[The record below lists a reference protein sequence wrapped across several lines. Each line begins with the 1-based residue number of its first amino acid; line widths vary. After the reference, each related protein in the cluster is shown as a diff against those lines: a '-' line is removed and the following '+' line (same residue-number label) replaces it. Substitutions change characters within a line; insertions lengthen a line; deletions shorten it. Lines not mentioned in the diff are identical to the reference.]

1 MDGSNSAARGAEIAD
16 RIRVAYEKCERASED
31 WINNTLELAAA
42 LKEGRDLCGND
53 DRAFGIWL
61 VEHDLELFSRHDRAA
76 LIGIAKNPELSR
88 IKLMETDRRSWQ
100 LIWQTEIQPK
110 LGSILTVRTDT
121 TSPTNSTETAPPAEQ
136 DTSSPSRTGS
146 DSASEVD
153 SKEAITTRVL
163 EFVNSGKSF
172 VATAAELGMTK
183 GQVAGIWH
191 RNKDDAADSR
201 SPRSKKKAGSDMLLE
216 IFLHSKTRAT
226 LRKLAETSKSGAW
239 QFLIE
244 CHRDLK
250 TEPTDDGI
258 GKPDLRLIF
267 PWLKSNSRFS
277 YAMRFDL
284 TSKDDRQQIKDEII
298 PIVRAY
304 EAELRAKPDG
314 LAQLV
319 DTIRRERHQT
329 KAHEI
334 QQVAVERARANMPT
348 NEQEIIFHGHRLW
361 PLAHNEKLLTG
372 PDYATLCFAIW
383 WFNDAA
389 KKKNK
394 DDTPRDI
401 AIGIRWLMRFQIEWS
416 ATRDEA
422 VRVEINRFCQQ
433 ISDLSVLYEKAEGKG
448 ESKIPHAPIRIEGA
462 CASI

>member
-1 MDGSNSAARGAEIAD
+1 
-16 RIRVAYEKCERASED
+16 
-31 WINNTLELAAA
+31 
-42 LKEGRDLCGND
+42 
-53 DRAFGIWL
+53 
-61 VEHDLELFSRHDRAA
+61 
-76 LIGIAKNPELSR
+76 
-88 IKLMETDRRSWQ
+88 
-100 LIWQTEIQPK
+100 
-110 LGSILTVRTDT
+110 
-121 TSPTNSTETAPPAEQ
+121 
-136 DTSSPSRTGS
+136 
-146 DSASEVD
+146 
-153 SKEAITTRVL
+153 
-163 EFVNSGKSF
+163 
-172 VATAAELGMTK
+172 
-183 GQVAGIWH
+183 
-191 RNKDDAADSR
+191 
-201 SPRSKKKAGSDMLLE
+201 
-216 IFLHSKTRAT
+216 
-226 LRKLAETSKSGAW
+226 
-239 QFLIE
+239 
-244 CHRDLK
+244 
-250 TEPTDDGI
+250 
-258 GKPDLRLIF
+258 
-267 PWLKSNSRFS
+267 
-277 YAMRFDL
+277 MRFDL

>member
-1 MDGSNSAARGAEIAD
+1 
-16 RIRVAYEKCERASED
+16 
-31 WINNTLELAAA
+31 
-42 LKEGRDLCGND
+42 
-53 DRAFGIWL
+53 
-61 VEHDLELFSRHDRAA
+61 
-76 LIGIAKNPELSR
+76 
-88 IKLMETDRRSWQ
+88 
-100 LIWQTEIQPK
+100 
-110 LGSILTVRTDT
+110 
-121 TSPTNSTETAPPAEQ
+121 
-136 DTSSPSRTGS
+136 
-146 DSASEVD
+146 
-153 SKEAITTRVL
+153 
-163 EFVNSGKSF
+163 
-172 VATAAELGMTK
+172 
-183 GQVAGIWH
+183 
-191 RNKDDAADSR
+191 
-201 SPRSKKKAGSDMLLE
+201 MLLE

-372 PDYATLCFAIW
+372 PDYATLCTW
-383 WFNDAA
+383 
-389 KKKNK
+389 
-394 DDTPRDI
+394 
-401 AIGIRWLMRFQIEWS
+401 
-416 ATRDEA
+416 
-422 VRVEINRFCQQ
+422 
-433 ISDLSVLYEKAEGKG
+433 
-448 ESKIPHAPIRIEGA
+448 
-462 CASI
+462 